1 MERWQVMAKEKEAA
15 VEEVAAQPKGKKKLF
30 IILAAV
36 LVLILAAG
44 GAAVM
49 LLGKS
54 AGKHEVASV
63 EEDKGPPIYESLES
77 FTVNLSGGDTY
88 LQVEVKLLLSDT
100 DFQEKLK
107 QRMPE
112 IRNDILNL
120 LSSKTPDD
128 LSTLEGKNK
137 LAADIQADING
148 LLKVK
153 AGKGV
158 KKVLFGLFLIQ

>member
-1 MERWQVMAKEKEAA
+1 MAKEKEAA
-15 VEEVAAQPKGKKKLF
+15 VEEVAAQPKSKKKKLF

-36 LVLILAAG
+36 LVLVLAAG

-49 LLGKS
+49 LLSKPT
-54 AGKHEVASV
+54 GKHEAAAV
-63 EEDKGPPIYESLES
+63 EEDKTPPIYESLES
-77 FTVNLSGGDTY
+77 FTVNLTGGDTY

-148 LLKVK
+148 LLKVR
-153 AGKGV
+153 AEKGV
-158 KKVLFGLFLIQ
+158 KKVLFGSFLIQ

>member
-1 MERWQVMAKEKEAA
+1 MAKDTA
-15 VEEVAAQPKGKKKLF
+15 VEGVAEQPKSKKKLF
-30 IILAAV
+30 IILAVVLA
-36 LVLILAAG
+36 LVLAVG

-49 LLGKS
+49 LLTKP
-54 AGKHEVASV
+54 ADKHGQHEAAT
-63 EEDKGPPIYESLES
+63 EEDKTPPIYESLES

-88 LQVEVKLLLSDT
+88 LQVEIKLLLSDS
-100 DFQEKLK
+100 DFQERLK

-120 LSSKTPDD
+120 LSSKQPDE
-128 LSTLEGKNK
+128 LSTAEGKAS

-153 AGKGV
+153 PEKGV
-158 KKVLFGLFLIQ
+158 KKVLFGSFLIQ

>member
-1 MERWQVMAKEKEAA
+1 MAKDTA
-15 VEEVAAQPKGKKKLF
+15 VEGVAEQPKSKKKLF
-30 IILAAV
+30 IILAVV
-36 LVLILAAG
+36 LALVLAAG

-49 LLGKS
+49 LLTKP
-54 AGKHEVASV
+54 ADKHGQHEAAT
-63 EEDKGPPIYESLES
+63 EEDKAPPIYESLES

-88 LQVEVKLLLSDT
+88 LQVEIKLLLSDS
-100 DFQEKLK
+100 DFQERLK

-120 LSSKTPDD
+120 LSSKQPDE
-128 LSTLEGKNK
+128 LSTAEGKAS

-153 AGKGV
+153 PEKGV
-158 KKVLFGLFLIQ
+158 KKVLFGSFLIQ